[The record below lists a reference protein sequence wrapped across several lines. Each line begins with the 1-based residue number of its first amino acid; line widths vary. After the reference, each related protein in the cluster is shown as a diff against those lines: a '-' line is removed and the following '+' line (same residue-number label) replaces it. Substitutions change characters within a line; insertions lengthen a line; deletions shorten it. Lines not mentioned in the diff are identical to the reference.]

1 MLLLYLAL
9 KIIKDHRF
17 NIISSIQ
24 IYSMSEGPEVK
35 IIADKILASLYGK
48 KIEDIIFKNMNIDI
62 KNRIIG
68 SELKEINTFGK
79 NMVIK
84 FSSGI
89 YLRNHMMMWGKW
101 RIYDRHE
108 YDKGLAVP
116 PVRAK
121 WKKKLALVKNVRDV
135 RNDSRL
141 RLTIITKEKV
151 LVEFNGPILQFSI
164 DDPAEKEPIK
174 SLGPDCLDE
183 IFDLDEA
190 KKRLQTKPHLLI
202 SEALLDQKIISGI
215 GNKYKSEILF
225 ICKIW
230 PFKQISKLDP
240 TEEKVL
246 LEEIPKVLKFGYKN
260 FGRTR
265 HLLENEKNSW
275 NTRHW
280 VFRRS
285 GKLCWICK
293 SEIKSERTVTSR
305 STFWCP
311 NCQQ

>member
-1 MLLLYLAL
+1 
-9 KIIKDHRF
+9 
-17 NIISSIQ
+17 
-24 IYSMSEGPEVK
+24 
-35 IIADKILASLYGK
+35 
-48 KIEDIIFKNMNIDI
+48 MNIDI

-68 SELKEINTFGK
+68 SELKEIKTFGK
-79 NMVIK
+79 NIVIK

-101 RIYDRHE
+101 RIYDRHD
-108 YDKGLAVP
+108 YDNGLAIP
-116 PVRAK
+116 PIRK
-121 WKKKLALVKNVRDV
+121 RWNKKSVLVKNVRDV

-164 DDPAEKEPIK
+164 DNPAEKEPIN

-183 IFDLDEA
+183 FFNLNEA
-190 KKRLQTKPHLLI
+190 KKRLQTNPQLLI
-202 SEALLDQKIISGI
+202 SEALLNQKIISGI

-225 ICKIW
+225 ICRIS
-230 PFKQISKLDP
+230 PFKLISKLDP
-240 TEEKVL
+240 TEEKIL
-246 LEEIPKVLKFGYKN
+246 FERIPKILKYGYKN

-265 HLLENEKNSW
+265 DLLENEKNSW

-293 SEIKSERTVTSR
+293 SMIKSERTVTSR

-311 NCQQ
+311 KCQQ

>member
-1 MLLLYLAL
+1 
-9 KIIKDHRF
+9 
-17 NIISSIQ
+17 
-24 IYSMSEGPEVK
+24 MSEGPEVK

-68 SELKEINTFGK
+68 SELKEIKTFGK
-79 NMVIK
+79 NIVIK

-101 RIYDRHE
+101 KIYDRYE
-108 YDKGLAVP
+108 NDNGLAIP
-116 PVRAK
+116 PVRAI
-121 WKKKLALVKNVRDV
+121 WKKKSVLVKNVRDV

-164 DDPAEKEPIK
+164 DNPAEKEPIK

-183 IFDLDEA
+183 IFNLDEA
-190 KKRLQTKPHLLI
+190 KKRLQTKPQLLI

-225 ICKIW
+225 ICRIS
-230 PFKQISKLDP
+230 PFKLISKLDQ
-240 TEEKVL
+240 TEERIL
-246 LEEIPKVLKFGYKN
+246 FERIPKILKYGYKN

-293 SEIKSERTVTSR
+293 SMIKSERTVTSR

-311 NCQQ
+311 KCQQ